1 MKCKH
6 CQAELPKGVTV
17 CPSCGH
23 DNGKKPVNKK
33 KLALILVCALLLVAV
48 AAALVWV
55 IAFRDKEAEPTD
67 PTETT
72 AATDTTTD
80 GTSGT
85 TLAPEET
92 EPVQIRDNYT
102 YQGEGTSAELQDVVA
117 IMGGKT
123 MNNAVLNVCY
133 WITYYN
139 NASTAVYSGLDTTA
153 ALEDQI
159 YSGTMTWQQIFLQ
172 QALSNWSYYQ
182 ALCLEAEA
190 NGFTLSEE
198 SQANLDGME
207 ESLTENAQQYGFET
221 AEAMLEADF
230 GPGVTL
236 EDYRTFMTIIM
247 LGNEYYASLMD
258 AMTVTEEEVSA
269 YYDENAA
276 QFAAYGTEK
285 DDTPA
290 SIDVRHILIT
300 PEGDKE
306 GTDENGNAVYSEE
319 QMAQARSEAQAIL
332 DQWKAGEATEDSF
345 AALVADNSDDPGSA
359 SNGGLYEGVTPGQ
372 MVTEFNDW
380 CFDPARR
387 PGDTDL
393 VETSFGVHIMYFVDA
408 SEKTAWYSAAETAL
422 LSKRSDELLQSI
434 IDAHPYV
441 VTYEDIVLNKVD
453 ISSAY

>member
-102 YQGEGTSAELQDVVA
+102 YQGEGTPAELQDVVA

-159 YSGTMTWQQIFLQ
+159 YSGTMTWQQIFL
-172 QALSNWSYYQ
+172 
-182 ALCLEAEA
+182 
-190 NGFTLSEE
+190 
-198 SQANLDGME
+198 
-207 ESLTENAQQYGFET
+207 
-221 AEAMLEADF
+221 
-230 GPGVTL
+230 
-236 EDYRTFMTIIM
+236 
-247 LGNEYYASLMD
+247 
-258 AMTVTEEEVSA
+258 
-269 YYDENAA
+269 
-276 QFAAYGTEK
+276 
-285 DDTPA
+285 
-290 SIDVRHILIT
+290 
-300 PEGDKE
+300 
-306 GTDENGNAVYSEE
+306 
-319 QMAQARSEAQAIL
+319 
-332 DQWKAGEATEDSF
+332 
-345 AALVADNSDDPGSA
+345 
-359 SNGGLYEGVTPGQ
+359 
-372 MVTEFNDW
+372 
-380 CFDPARR
+380 
-387 PGDTDL
+387 
-393 VETSFGVHIMYFVDA
+393 
-408 SEKTAWYSAAETAL
+408 
-422 LSKRSDELLQSI
+422 
-434 IDAHPYV
+434 
-441 VTYEDIVLNKVD
+441 
-453 ISSAY
+453 